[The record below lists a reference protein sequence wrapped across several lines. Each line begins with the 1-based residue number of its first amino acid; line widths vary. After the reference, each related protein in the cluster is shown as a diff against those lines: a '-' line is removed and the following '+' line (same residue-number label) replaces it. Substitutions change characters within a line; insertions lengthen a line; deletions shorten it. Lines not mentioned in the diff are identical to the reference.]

1 MSLKSLLEISSSRNG
16 ELGLKQGLSEE
27 RAHNQ
32 LEHLRNMFSFYREY
46 PDLLVD
52 FMLKDNNPHNFHFY
66 FYQRIFLRIVMR
78 HRYVYATFPRA
89 YSKSFL
95 SMMVL
100 MLRCILYPGS
110 QLFVTTGGKE
120 QAASITI
127 AKIEEICKLIPALN
141 NEINW
146 DRGVSKKSKDDV
158 KYVFKNGSTIDIL
171 AARQSSRGQRR
182 TGGLMEECVLIDGDI
197 LNEVIIPT
205 TNVDRLLP
213 DGSRHKEE
221 VINKS
226 QIYITTAGWK
236 NSFAYDKLVELLI
249 MSVIDPDQ
257 AMIMGGTYETPVKEG
272 LLDEDFVDQLKLQGT
287 YNDDSFDR
295 EYRSIWS
302 GDVENAFYS
311 AEKFDKH
318 RVLLQPEYEYSGR
331 SSKSAYYVLGVDVG
345 RIGCTTEVC
354 VFKSTPQPQGSD
366 LKTLVNIYTYEAED
380 FEVQAINLK
389 KLYYK
394 YKARI
399 ISIDANGLG
408 VGLIDFMTK
417 AQVDPETGDDLPP
430 FGVEGGT
437 AEDTM
442 ELYKKVKGA
451 GVEED
456 ALYLI
461 KANAPINTEAYSY
474 AQTQMASG
482 KVKFLIDEAA
492 AKSKLL
498 QTKVG
503 QNMNSDKRNEYL
515 QPFVLTSVL
524 REQMLNLV
532 EENEGV
538 NILLKQSNKSIKKDK
553 FSAFVYGLYYIK
565 KEEDKKRK
573 RKKFNIADLMFYS

>member
-1 MSLKSLLEISSSRNG
+1 MSLQSLLDLSDSR
-16 ELGLKQGLSEE
+16 GLKKQGLSEE
-27 RAHNQ
+27 RLKAQ
-32 LEHLRNMFSFYREY
+32 LPHLRKLVSFYREY
-46 PDLLVD
+46 PDHLID
-52 FMLKDNNPHNFHFY
+52 FMKGPDSTFNFY

-100 MLRCILYPGS
+100 MIRCILYPNS
-110 QLFVTTGGKE
+110 HLFVTTGGKE

-127 AKIEEICKLIPALN
+127 AKIEEICKLIPSLN
-141 NEINW
+141 NEIDW
-146 DRGVSKKSKDDV
+146 TRGASKKSKDDV
-158 KYVFKNGSTIDIL
+158 KYVFKNGSSIDIL
-171 AARQSSRGQRR
+171 AAKQSSRGQRR

-213 DGSRHKEE
+213 DGTRHKEE

-236 NSFAYDKLVELLI
+236 NSFAYDKLIELLI
-249 MSVIDPDQ
+249 QSVIEPDRV
-257 AMIMGGTYETPVKEG
+257 MIMGGTYETPVTEG

-287 YNDDSFDR
+287 FKEESFDR
-295 EYRSIWS
+295 EYRSLWS
-302 GDVENAFYS
+302 GDAENAFYS
-311 AEKFDKH
+311 SEKFDKH

-331 SSKSAYYVLGVDVG
+331 SSKNAYYVLGVDVG

-354 VFKSTPQPQGSD
+354 VFKVTPQPQGTS
-366 LKTLVNIYTYEAED
+366 LKSLVHIYTYEAEH
-380 FEVQAINLK
+380 FEDQAIHIK

-394 YKARI
+394 YKARV

-408 VGLIDFMTK
+408 IGLVDFMVK
-417 AQVDPETGDDLPP
+417 SQVDPESGDSLPP

-437 AEDTM
+437 SEDAV
-442 ELYKKVKGA
+442 EPYKKIKGA
-451 GVEED
+451 DVEEN

-474 AQTQMASG
+474 AQTQLSSG
-482 KVKFLIDEAA
+482 KIKFLIDESM
-492 AKSKLL
+492 AKTKLMS
-498 QTKVG
+498 TKVG
-503 QNMNSDKRNEYL
+503 QNMDSDKRNEFL
-515 QPFVLTSVL
+515 KPFTLTSIL

-532 EENEGV
+532 EKNSGV
-538 NILLKQSNKSIKKDK
+538 NIILEQSSKSIKKDK
-553 FSAFVYGLYYIK
+553 FSAFIYGLYYIK
-565 KEEDKKRK
+565 QEEDNKRK
-573 RKKFNIADLMFYS
+573 RRKRHISDFMFMN

>member
-1 MSLKSLLEISSSRNG
+1 MSLQNLLDISASRDI
-16 ELGLKQGLSEE
+16 LKQGLSEE
-27 RAHNQ
+27 RLKEQVPN
-32 LEHLRNMFSFYREY
+32 LRKLISFYREY
-46 PDLLVD
+46 PDYLVD
-52 FMLKDNNPHNFHFY
+52 FMKGPDSTFNFY
-66 FYQRIFLRIVMR
+66 FYQRIFLRVVMR

-100 MLRCILYPGS
+100 MLRCILYPNS

-127 AKIEEICKLIPALN
+127 AKIEEICRLIPALN

-158 KYVFKNGSTIDIL
+158 RYVFKNGSSIDIL

-221 VINKS
+221 NVNKS

-236 NSFAYDKLVELLI
+236 NSFAYDKLIELLVQ
-249 MSVIDPDQ
+249 SVINPDEV
-257 AMIMGGTYETPVKEG
+257 MVIGGTYETPVTEG
-272 LLDEDFVDQLKLQGT
+272 LLDEDFVDQLKIQGT
-287 YNDDSFDR
+287 YNDESFDR

-302 GDVENAFYS
+302 GSVENAFYS

-331 SSKSAYYVLGVDVG
+331 SSASAYYVIGVDVG
-345 RIGCTTEVC
+345 RIGCTTEAC
-354 VFKSTPQPQGSD
+354 VFKATPQPQGSD

-394 YKARI
+394 YKARVLA
-399 ISIDANGLG
+399 IDANGLG

-417 AQVDPETGDDLPP
+417 AQIDPETGDDLPP
-430 FGVEGGT
+430 FGVDGGT
-437 AEDTM
+437 AEDTI
-442 ELYKKVKGA
+442 ELYKKIKGP
-451 GVEED
+451 GVEEN
-456 ALYLI
+456 AMYLI

-474 AQTQMASG
+474 AQTQMSSG
-482 KVKFLIDEAA
+482 KVKFLIDEQV
-492 AKSKLL
+492 AKTKLMS
-498 QTKVG
+498 TKKG
-503 QNMNSDKRNEYL
+503 QAYNSDQRNEYL
-515 QPFVLTSVL
+515 KPFVLTTIL

-538 NILLKQSNKSIKKDK
+538 NIILKQSNRSIKKDK

-565 KEEDKKRK
+565 QEEDRKRK
-573 RKKFNIADLMFYS
+573 RKKRDISRMLFFS